1 MADNNNPNPMNNL
14 NNFNNTPDSTGQ
26 YSQQDIESNK
36 VMAILSYFT
45 LLVLVPI
52 FAAKESPYARFHANQ
67 GLVLLII
74 EAILYVITYVL
85 GWIPV
90 IGWILA
96 LVVWVLEIIVLV
108 LAIMGIVNAAQGKA
122 KELPIVGG
130 IKILK

>member
-1 MADNNNPNPMNNL
+1 MADNNNPMNNL